1 MSTRYSCYGKYR
13 DKNNKI
19 IGYELM
25 DENGSTGHIGAD
37 ELKRLIAS
45 NQIIVTNLKLTADNR
60 LIDKIDDRNDKAF
73 EKIKNHVKGICNYFG
88 YPFNEEEFVVHMND
102 GHFNGVYYM
111 SSELKHS
118 EVFGDLAFYIEIKGD
133 NATTY
138 EVNIFDWNKELKA
151 VNTFNVHKEFPVA
164 LAKVSLGK
172 IKKVNDYMNQ
182 SPKSLYGNKEKFKP
196 FLEWLYKSS
205 SCRPS
210 MSKEAFVGK
219 YVGNLNRALA
229 ASR

>member
-1 MSTRYSCYGKYR
+1 MSIRYSCYNKYR

-19 IGYELM
+19 LGYELL
-25 DENGSTGHIGAD
+25 DENGSTGQIGAD
-37 ELKRLIAS
+37 ELKRLMAS
-45 NQIIVTNLKLTADNR
+45 NQIIITNLKLTTDNR
-60 LIDKIDDRNDKAF
+60 IIDKINDKNDKAF

-88 YPFNEEEFVVHMND
+88 YPFNEEDFTVHMDD

-118 EVFGDLAFYIEIKGD
+118 EVFGDLAFYIAIQGD

-138 EVNIFDWNKELKA
+138 EVNIFDWDKESKT
-151 VNTFNVHKEFPVA
+151 VKTFNICKEFPVA

-172 IKKVNDYMNQ
+172 LKKVNDYINQ
-182 SPKSLYGNKEKFKP
+182 SPKNLYENKDKFKP

-205 SCRPS
+205 SCTPS
-210 MSKEAFVGK
+210 MSKETFVGR